1 MSTVIAYA
9 GRYRMKK
16 IMLFIDHDTYHKTK
30 NAKFMRYML
39 LKNQIGKE
47 LDEDEGLPGKE

>member
-1 MSTVIAYA
+1 
-9 GRYRMKK
+9 MKK